1 MEVRILYLD
10 IDDEITTAAARVRGA
25 EGTRVAIVLPN
36 GSRVATSRINFRLL
50 ARDATL
56 NSKRLSIVSGDAATR
71 ALAASAGLP
80 IFASVAEYE
89 AALEAERGAKG
100 APSTDPAENAASA
113 DTGGVAG
120 AAAVAG
126 AAVAGA
132 AVAGGGRGCCGHDRS
147 AGGREG
153 ALGPLGPVE
162 A

>member
-100 APSTDPAENAASA
+100 A
-113 DTGGVAG
+113 
-120 AAAVAG
+120 AVDR
-126 AAVAGA
+126 
-132 AVAGGGRGCCGHDRS
+132 AGGERR
-147 AGGREG
+147 RRR
-153 ALGPLGPVE
+153 
-162 A
+162 